1 MKKKIKLGV
10 IPAAGE
16 GKRMGYL
23 SDVLPKCLF
32 PLYDKPIIHYVVEN
46 MVRTGIE
53 KIIIPIYSKKER
65 ISEYFEQVKED
76 IDAEIC
82 LLPLKKLP
90 KGIALSIGTTEPM
103 IDEEFMV
110 ILGDDITI
118 VDSFQP
124 LIDVFFSSKAVAVEA
139 VVKEKERQVVRRT
152 CCVELRNDGRI
163 VDIAEKPQEP
173 RTDLRGCGVYVFA
186 PGIFEYICRTPIL
199 PPRDEVEITN
209 TIGLVARDGKAYGRL
224 LKGVNINVNTPDD
237 LFRAW
242 CALKQ
247 QTVNEE

>member
-1 MKKKIKLGV
+1 MKKRIRLGV

-16 GKRMGYL
+16 GRRMGYL

-46 MVRTGIE
+46 MVKTGIK
-53 KIIIPIYSKKER
+53 KIVIPIYSKKER
-65 ISEYFEQVKED
+65 ISEYFEQAKED

-90 KGIALSIGTTEPM
+90 RGIALSIQTTEPM

-139 VVKEKERQVVRRT
+139 VVKEKEREVVRRT

-163 VDIAEKPQEP
+163 VDIAEKPQKP

-186 PGIFEYICRTPIL
+186 PEIFEYICRTPIL

-209 TIGLVARDGKAYGRL
+209 TIGLAAKEGKAYGFQIE
-224 LKGVNINVNTPDD
+224 GVNINVNTPDD
-237 LFRAW
+237 LYKAW
-242 CALKQ
+242 SAVMKSKK
-247 QTVNEE
+247 NI